1 VCLQHIAYCFFIA
14 GDLLKVWWKCKKTI
28 HALDSSNPFKA
39 PLMEAFEK
47 REDLLMKNPVLA
59 AAVYID
65 PRMHHKNSPKA
76 LLGELEQTAEVRITF
91 IN

>member
-1 VCLQHIAYCFFIA
+1 
-14 GDLLKVWWKCKKTI
+14 
-28 HALDSSNPFKA
+28 
-39 PLMEAFEK
+39 MEAFEK

-91 IN
+91 YHLTLTFIVIFFRLCC